1 MKNRQPTQAQKVLA
15 RLKAADGGWVSMPA
29 LVEASGA
36 YAIHSRVSEL
46 RSYGHEIENHVL
58 RFDGLALS
66 FYRLNG
72 EAE

>member
-1 MKNRQPTQAQKVLA
+1 
-15 RLKAADGGWVSMPA
+15 MPA